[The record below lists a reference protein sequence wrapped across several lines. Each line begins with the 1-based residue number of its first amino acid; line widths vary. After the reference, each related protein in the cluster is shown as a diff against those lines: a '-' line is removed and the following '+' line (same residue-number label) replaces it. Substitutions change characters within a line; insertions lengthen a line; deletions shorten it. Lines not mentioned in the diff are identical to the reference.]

1 MSDASAASTTA
12 PPQPLSPPE
21 APTEA
26 PDSTPDGQPLSKKA
40 QKKLAKA
47 AYIAE
52 RKKERRAA
60 EKERKKEKKRVLAE
74 KRAAGELDEDEETV
88 GRDRKRQKTEQGPR
102 TPFGARVVVD
112 LGFDEKMT
120 ENVSVWSGP
129 RSSSFGCLCMMMA
142 GGQVP
147 HFATCV
153 HVQREP
159 QSRTSLFVAA
169 VHFVEWENEDAYGQ
183 SE

>member
-60 EKERKKEKKRVLAE
+60 EKERFATAAASVADRLDRRAGGATGVGAEVLAATPAP
-74 KRAAGELDEDEETV
+74 AAAA
-88 GRDRKRQKTEQGPR
+88 PR
-102 TPFGARVVVD
+102 
-112 LGFDEKMT
+112 
-120 ENVSVWSGP
+120 
-129 RSSSFGCLCMMMA
+129 
-142 GGQVP
+142 
-147 HFATCV
+147 
-153 HVQREP
+153 
-159 QSRTSLFVAA
+159 
-169 VHFVEWENEDAYGQ
+169 
-183 SE
+183 